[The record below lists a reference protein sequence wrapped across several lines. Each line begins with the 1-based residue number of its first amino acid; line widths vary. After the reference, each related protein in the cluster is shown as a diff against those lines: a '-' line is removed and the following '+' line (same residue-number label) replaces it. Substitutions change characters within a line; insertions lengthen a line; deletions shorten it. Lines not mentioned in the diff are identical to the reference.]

1 MVFVFWYNLEI
12 ILGTLYIQQWQSAYG
27 VLHWLNYGDPN
38 PCHVKTLIECGAC
51 CKMNRKCNAFR
62 FTKEEEKCQ
71 IVHLWK
77 ATNER
82 PFEDSWIDKMH
93 IDPTGIKSE
102 IFFCWCLIFPSGYFI
117 PMILFSLIL
126 SVCNEI
132 QVTESDQFDN
142 ADCVSHTCK
151 SEDYS
156 AKWVLEKEKPCDVY
170 HQNIWFAKKG
180 AYNQSI
186 TFDLGCHRHFRQI
199 EILNYFDTFGNF
211 VTRQKW

>member
-1 MVFVFWYNLEI
+1 MATYSQILLIVFVFWYNLEI

-27 VLHWLNYGDPN
+27 VLHWLNNGDPN

-102 IFFCWCLIFPSGYFI
+102 IF
-117 PMILFSLIL
+117 
-126 SVCNEI
+126 SVG
-132 QVTESDQFDN
+132 V
-142 ADCVSHTCK
+142 
-151 SEDYS
+151 
-156 AKWVLEKEKPCDVY
+156 
-170 HQNIWFAKKG
+170 
-180 AYNQSI
+180 
-186 TFDLGCHRHFRQI
+186 
-199 EILNYFDTFGNF
+199 
-211 VTRQKW
+211 